1 MDITEKYRGPTYLG
15 RKIGARSFR
24 LDVVAMDVKNAAAE
38 VAENLISSRQDT
50 KPRVYIIINQQI

>member
-38 VAENLISSRQDT
+38 VAENLISSRQDM
-50 KPRVYIIINQQI
+50 KARV